1 MTKEGQKAK
10 TETEAAQLDGLRRES
25 TMNQTRLIQR
35 LEIPREKEHDNPF
48 AFGADLK
55 RGGFKKKTYAMLS
68 KIFVFDYMG
77 AAEYKWGAVPESL
90 GKIWDYGT
98 QKELTA
104 GVLNLEEGAVFY
116 ICNRRIE
123 KETRTVIKRIAHGG
137 IRTRDYVGLREAV
150 KNRDRRPGDLA
161 GWIELDNSFMFF
173 VDKPMFE
180 KSAKLFGME
189 LSAPKPADKHLLR

>member
-25 TMNQTRLIQR
+25 AMNQTRLIQR
-35 LEIPREKEHDNPF
+35 LEIPREKDLCNPF
-48 AFGADLK
+48 TFGAGLEH
-55 RGGFKKKTYAMLS
+55 GGLNKKAYATLS
-68 KIFVFDYMG
+68 KIFAFDYMG
-77 AAEYKWGAVPESL
+77 AAEYEWGAIPESL
-90 GKIWDYGT
+90 GKMWDHGAK
-98 QKELTA
+98 KELIA
-104 GVLNLEEGAVFY
+104 GVLKLGEAGVFY
-116 ICNRRIE
+116 ICNKRIE
-123 KETRTVIKRIAHGG
+123 GEVRNVIKRIAHGG
-137 IRTRDYVGLREAV
+137 IRTRDYVGLREAM
-150 KNRDRRPGDLA
+150 KNRDRGPGDLA